1 MSIGVITSKVI
12 DIFTLF
18 YRGKTLM
25 IKRYA
30 LALFLITLSA
40 LLAYQTAYAEE
51 KSAQTIPN
59 ETATPK
65 NLYTYK
71 VKKGDLLSVIIRHIP
86 GITEKDTSNNYELIK
101 KLNPHIPNLN
111 KLEAGQTLILP
122 GKPMMEPEG
131 KTVAE
136 VKDKEIKSTK
146 TVSARTKSI
155 RKIPFAK
162 ARFYKIK
169 KGDGLMEIIRREL
182 KVAESD
188 IPKTVK
194 IIKKLNPHI
203 KNVNKIIPGTV
214 IKLPGR
220 TALAEITT
228 KTGMDEQKV
237 SKLNE
242 ATTQTAKTVETKDRK
257 VMPPEVGFAVLKH
270 VITQMNG
277 SITTTGNYYLP
288 FSKTGQ
294 VTIDCSKIPVIE
306 FDDNTTIFL
315 DLENRANNNLKKMIS
330 DNWANYYLVKTD
342 KNDDVITILKKVINA
357 TKNYS
362 MIKSEKPLMIGAY
375 PPVEVTV
382 DWVIFSTLP
391 KKTKSL
397 KQGLRLISEN
407 NLLLPKSI
415 KNYSQKNGLIITEIS
430 PETGLVG
437 KPDEAYSLPPV
448 PVFPATSAR
457 DFAYALVTTLGLNA
471 EKDVDIEMFDTV
483 KDGFNLSIKADVLIK
498 NENKKYIIY
507 SQSLSPQ
514 FVSALKQAGN
524 EIIMVKDND
533 SPESMMENILRSL
546 NISFTSG
553 NFTFSGPEKKQA
565 PYALNFS
572 GTKIKTDKDLY
583 VTDFDFDQ
591 ELRGLLQ
598 EVWSANI
605 AKY

>member
-1 MSIGVITSKVI
+1 
-12 DIFTLF
+12 
-18 YRGKTLM
+18 M

-30 LALFLITLSA
+30 LVLIILSA
-40 LLAYQTAYAEE
+40 VLVYLPAYAEE
-51 KSAQTIPN
+51 KSVQTTPK
-59 ETATPK
+59 ETAAPQK

-131 KTVAE
+131 K
-136 VKDKEIKSTK
+136 KETKAKLTETKEKAIKSKK
-146 TVSARTKSI
+146 TVTTGTKSTQ
-155 RKIPFAK
+155 KIPSAK
-162 ARFYKIK
+162 ARYYKIK

-182 KVAESD
+182 KVAEAD
-188 IPKTVK
+188 IPKT
-194 IIKKLNPHI
+194 IKMIKSQNPHL

-220 TALAEITT
+220 TALAETT
-228 KTGMDEQKV
+228 AKPKADEQKV
-237 SKLNE
+237 TE
-242 ATTQTAKTVETKDRK
+242 TTTQTGKAAEGKEKK
-257 VMPPEVGFAVLKH
+257 VMPPEVGFAVLKQI
-270 VITQMNG
+270 ITQMNG

-342 KNDDVITILKKVINA
+342 KNDDVIAILKKVVNV

-375 PPVEVTV
+375 PPVEVIV

-397 KQGLRLISEN
+397 KQGLRLINES
-407 NLLLPKSI
+407 NLLLPKAI
-415 KNYSQKNGLIITEIS
+415 KNYSQKNGLMITEIS

-437 KPDEAYSLPPV
+437 KPDEVYSLPPV
-448 PVFPATSAR
+448 AVFPTTSAR

-471 EKDVDIEMFDTV
+471 EKDVDIQMFDSV

-498 NENKKYIIY
+498 NENKQYIVY

-514 FVSALKQAGN
+514 FVTALKQAGN
-524 EIIMVKDND
+524 DIILVTDND

-553 NFTFSGPEKKQA
+553 NFTFSGLEKKQA
-565 PYALNFS
+565 PYALNFN

-583 VTDFDFDQ
+583 VVDFDFDQ
-591 ELRGLLQ
+591 ELRGLMQ